1 MCSLELNDATISQSL
16 LVYRDDLAWQL
27 AALKTLASMPSLEDP
42 YRILP
47 HHSPIIQDQSKT
59 PVPEAAQKA
68 SQNWPRASQTGQ
80 RPNSG
85 ARPDDTQ
92 SSERKAATPRPTE
105 QAAPGAPQ
113 HKS

>member
-1 MCSLELNDATISQSL
+1 
-16 LVYRDDLAWQL
+16 
-27 AALKTLASMPSLEDP
+27 MPPLEDP

-47 HHSPIIQDQSKT
+47 DHSPIIQDQSKT
-59 PVPEAAQKA
+59 PVPEAAQ
-68 SQNWPRASQTGQ
+68 NWPQGLADGPEP

-85 ARPDDTQ
+85 ARPYDTQ
-92 SSERKAATPRPTE
+92 SSKRKAATPRPTE